1 MRVTYDRRAD
11 AAYIYL
17 REIELGGSKQQCPVD
32 CQWGTGMIVLDID
45 GEGRLIGIE
54 VIGAQ
59 NGLPHELLELAQS
72 EPPPA

>member
-1 MRVTYDRRAD
+1 MRVTYDRDAD

-17 REIELGGSKQQCPVD
+17 REIEAGGSKQQCPVD
-32 CQWGTGMIVLDID
+32 CNSARGMIVLDID

-59 NGLPHELLELAQS
+59 NGLPHELLELA
-72 EPPPA
+72 PN

>member
-17 REIELGGSKQQCPVD
+17 REIEVGGSKQQCPVECD
-32 CQWGTGMIVLDID
+32 SARGMIVLDID

-54 VIGAQ
+54 VLGAQ
-59 NGLPHELLELAQS
+59 NGLPHELLELA
-72 EPPPA
+72 AK